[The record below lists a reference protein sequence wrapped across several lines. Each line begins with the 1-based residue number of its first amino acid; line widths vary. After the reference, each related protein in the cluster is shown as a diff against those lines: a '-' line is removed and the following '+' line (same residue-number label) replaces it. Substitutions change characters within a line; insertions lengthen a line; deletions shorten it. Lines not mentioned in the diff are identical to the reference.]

1 MIRSISSSRSVVE
14 RRAADVIVIGDSTIG
29 AGVAYS
35 LAKRGKKVS
44 NSLLLWPRGSLDCG
58 PRART
63 TSRQSSSSSSSS
75 GSGRSEGPNMA
86 RGGGREQWSSV
97 AASSGGQCGPTSSAE
112 GLEVLAEA
120 CRVAGVTLS
129 GAAWEEQATSQPW
142 LRQGAGRGLA
152 ALAQPDGG
160 VINAVAA
167 DRVLRDLAARAGV
180 AVKDHLQLRGWQDC
194 GSMLRLRAS
203 STLQPSAESVFEG
216 EQVVLAPGT
225 WLPEALALWDL
236 ELGLQ
241 VKERVSVRCPAA
253 SALAKGPLLRSWG
266 AAGGAEEEEE
276 APSHG
281 MPVSAQ
287 WLLFPPVAGGLHC
300 KLSSP
305 GAQAQGRQQMSPLQ
319 TLAKQGSLAPKG
331 QASSKSSD
339 THLSPAPAPELAS
352 RATRSSTEDDATHP
366 PGSPLPLSRARRQ
379 AGALV
384 HGLGW
389 TDQQVTGVEGGR
401 QAGAESDS
409 KGERDQQSAAAEAAR
424 AVCSY
429 AQDVLTPD
437 GLPLL
442 GWHPGFE
449 AGRVLVVST
458 VAGAWAGGEEAAEAW
473 EQARQQAAGLVGR
486 DAMEAWSASGK
497 GGRLEGDRELE
508 QHGHS
513 GPAGLTGPGNLTDST
528 KASTTSSR
536 WSEYGPPQSIPG
548 PHDGSVRKNLE
559 DALARV
565 RDKYGKMSVFVN
577 DAVAMPDMEFM
588 STGSLSLDT
597 ALGGGIPKGRII
609 EIYGPESSGKTTLAI
624 SCIAQV
630 QALGGYAALIDAE
643 YAFDPK
649 YATSM
654 GVNVPQLIKAAPDY
668 GEMALDITDE
678 LARSGA
684 VDLIVVDSV
693 SSLVARQELE
703 NDLGAPTVGLQAR
716 MMSQALRKLVGS
728 CSKTGCSIIFINQI
742 RMKVGVMF
750 GSPETTSGG
759 QALKYYA
766 SVRIDVRKK
775 DVIGVKE
782 KAEGIK
788 VMAKI
793 IKNKVAPPFRT
804 AMFSILFA
812 SGLDRVGGI
821 MDAAE
826 GAGVLDKRAGGCYY
840 YQDSLLGR
848 VSICDL
854 LNGRITIARM
864 RTATSTAMSG
874 VSTARKPYGRWLSLA
889 GPALA
894 EVWCC
899 SYCDSGILCFAR
911 CCIWQGYDKV
921 LEMLRTDQE
930 LCKRIEVETR
940 AELNKD
946 PELAGALEDESETED
961 GDPGAEFDD
970 PGL

>member
-1 MIRSISSSRSVVE
+1 MIRSISSGRSVVE

-35 LAKRGKKVS
+35 LAKRGKKVILLRDMGMTLKAPKMETLRPLILPDTNVQLVHLAQEAAAYLHGLALQS

-63 TSRQSSSSSSSS
+63 TSRQSSSSSSS
-75 GSGRSEGPNMA
+75 GRSEGPNMA
-86 RGGGREQWSSV
+86 RGGGRGPGAQQQQWSSV
-97 AASSGGQCGPTSSAE
+97 AAFSGGQCGPSCSAE
-112 GLEVLAEA
+112 ALEALAEA
-120 CRVAGVTLS
+120 CRAAGVTLS
-129 GAAWEEQATSQPW
+129 GAAWEEQAPSQPW

-167 DRVLRDLAARAGV
+167 DSLLRDLAARAGV

-225 WLPEALALWDL
+225 WMPEALALWDL
-236 ELGLQ
+236 QLGLQ

-253 SALAKGPLLRSWG
+253 SALAKGPLLRCWG
-266 AAGGAEEEEE
+266 AAGEPEEE

-287 WLLFPPVAGGLHC
+287 WLLFPPVASGLHC

-305 GAQAQGRQQMSPLQ
+305 GAQAQGRRQMSPLQ

-352 RATRSSTEDDATHP
+352 RATRSSTEGDATHP
-366 PGSPLPLSRARRQ
+366 PGSPLPLSQARRQ

-401 QAGAESDS
+401 QAGAELDS

-513 GPAGLTGPGNLTDST
+513 GPAGLTGPGNFTDST
-528 KASTTSSR
+528 KASTNSSR
-536 WSEYGPPQSIPG
+536 GSEYGPPQSIPG
-548 PHDGSVRKNLE
+548 PHDGSVVIGGGLTAAGPAAAPERRQRPPGCWGSAGTDGWQLSPV
-559 DALARV
+559 LA
-565 RDKYGKMSVFVN
+565 K
-577 DAVAMPDMEFM
+577 AAADMLLLAGAGT
-588 STGSLSLDT
+588 SLAGSELSLDLGLLDLNRRGLCPRRA
-597 ALGGGIPKGRII
+597 ALQPD
-609 EIYGPESSGKTTLAI
+609 
-624 SCIAQV
+624 
-630 QALGGYAALIDAE
+630 ALGGYWEGLAALQDG
-643 YAFDPK
+643 
-649 YATSM
+649 S
-654 GVNVPQLIKAAPDY
+654 
-668 GEMALDITDE
+668 
-678 LARSGA
+678 
-684 VDLIVVDSV
+684 
-693 SSLVARQELE
+693 
-703 NDLGAPTVGLQAR
+703 
-716 MMSQALRKLVGS
+716 ALR
-728 CSKTGCSIIFINQI
+728 
-742 RMKVGVMF
+742 
-750 GSPETTSGG
+750 
-759 QALKYYA
+759 QAWEL
-766 SVRIDVRKK
+766 
-775 DVIGVKE
+775 
-782 KAEGIK
+782 
-788 VMAKI
+788 
-793 IKNKVAPPFRT
+793 
-804 AMFSILFA
+804 
-812 SGLDRVGGI
+812 GLDEDQAQSLDEAR
-821 MDAAE
+821 AAH
-826 GAGVLDKRAGGCYY
+826 R
-840 YQDSLLGR
+840 R
-848 VSICDL
+848 
-854 LNGRITIARM
+854 
-864 RTATSTAMSG
+864 
-874 VSTARKPYGRWLSLA
+874 
-889 GPALA
+889 
-894 EVWCC
+894 
-899 SYCDSGILCFAR
+899 
-911 CCIWQGYDKV
+911 
-921 LEMLRTDQE
+921 
-930 LCKRIEVETR
+930 
-940 AELNKD
+940 
-946 PELAGALEDESETED
+946 
-961 GDPGAEFDD
+961 
-970 PGL
+970 

>member
-1 MIRSISSSRSVVE
+1 M
-14 RRAADVIVIGDSTIG
+14 
-29 AGVAYS
+29 
-35 LAKRGKKVS
+35 
-44 NSLLLWPRGSLDCG
+44 
-58 PRART
+58 
-63 TSRQSSSSSSSS
+63 S
-75 GSGRSEGPNMA
+75 GWIQN
-86 RGGGREQWSSV
+86 
-97 AASSGGQCGPTSSAE
+97 
-112 GLEVLAEA
+112 
-120 CRVAGVTLS
+120 
-129 GAAWEEQATSQPW
+129 QP
-142 LRQGAGRGLA
+142 
-152 ALAQPDGG
+152 P
-160 VINAVAA
+160 
-167 DRVLRDLAARAGV
+167 
-180 AVKDHLQLRGWQDC
+180 
-194 GSMLRLRAS
+194 
-203 STLQPSAESVFEG
+203 
-216 EQVVLAPGT
+216 
-225 WLPEALALWDL
+225 
-236 ELGLQ
+236 
-241 VKERVSVRCPAA
+241 VSVRHT
-253 SALAKGPLLRSWG
+253 W
-266 AAGGAEEEEE
+266 
-276 APSHG
+276 
-281 MPVSAQ
+281 
-287 WLLFPPVAGGLHC
+287 WL
-300 KLSSP
+300 
-305 GAQAQGRQQMSPLQ
+305 Q
-319 TLAKQGSLAPKG
+319 
-331 QASSKSSD
+331 
-339 THLSPAPAPELAS
+339 
-352 RATRSSTEDDATHP
+352 
-366 PGSPLPLSRARRQ
+366 
-379 AGALV
+379 
-384 HGLGW
+384 
-389 TDQQVTGVEGGR
+389 
-401 QAGAESDS
+401 
-409 KGERDQQSAAAEAAR
+409 
-424 AVCSY
+424 
-429 AQDVLTPD
+429 
-437 GLPLL
+437 
-442 GWHPGFE
+442 
-449 AGRVLVVST
+449 
-458 VAGAWAGGEEAAEAW
+458 
-473 EQARQQAAGLVGR
+473 
-486 DAMEAWSASGK
+486 
-497 GGRLEGDRELE
+497 
-508 QHGHS
+508 
-513 GPAGLTGPGNLTDST
+513 
-528 KASTTSSR
+528 
-536 WSEYGPPQSIPG
+536 
-548 PHDGSVRKNLE
+548 RKNLE
-559 DALARV
+559 DALTRV

-759 QALKYYA
+759 QALKYYT

-775 DVIGVKE
+775 DIIGVKE

-793 IKNKVAPPFRT
+793 VKNKVAPPFRT

-840 YQDSLLGR
+840 YQDNLLGR

-864 RTATSTAMSG
+864 RTATSTVMSG
-874 VSTARKPYGRWLSLA
+874 
-889 GPALA
+889 
-894 EVWCC
+894 
-899 SYCDSGILCFAR
+899 
-911 CCIWQGYDKV
+911 GYDKV

-930 LCKRIEVETR
+930 LCKQIEVETR

-961 GDPGAEFDD
+961 GDPGAEFND
-970 PGL
+970 PALGFADP